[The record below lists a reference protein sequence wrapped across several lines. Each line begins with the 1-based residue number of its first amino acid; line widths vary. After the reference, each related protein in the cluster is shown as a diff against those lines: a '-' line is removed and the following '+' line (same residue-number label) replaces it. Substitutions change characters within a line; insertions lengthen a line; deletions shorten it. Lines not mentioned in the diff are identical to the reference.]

1 MVSNELIVSL
11 DIGTSKVRVMI
22 GEINNGSINII
33 GVGQSHSE
41 GIKKGVIVDID
52 QTVHAIR
59 EAVDHA
65 ERMVGVSIEEV
76 YVGITGNH
84 IDLHETQG
92 VVAVSSED
100 REIREEDIQR
110 VIQAAK
116 VVAIPPDREIIEVV
130 PKEYIVDG
138 QGSIKDPRGMIG
150 VRLEMEGTIVTGLK
164 TVVHNIVRC
173 AQRTNLRVAGIFLQ
187 PLAAST
193 VALSKDD
200 KNMGV
205 VLVDIG
211 AGSTTIGVFEQGKLA
226 ATTVIGIGG
235 DHITSDI
242 SLGLRTHTDVADR
255 VKTKNGCALIDE
267 ASEDVKFK
275 VNRIGSEVEKQFTQ
289 VDLANIIEPR
299 AAEIFQLVEDAVYK
313 LGYRDEIAGGYV
325 LTGGTVAMPGMLE
338 LAKEELDAPVR
349 IAIPDYIGVRDPAYT
364 TGVGLIQYALQLME
378 RRSIRVTPSF
388 KGTQKQ
394 TVSSKPKE
402 GGGLMEKVKTGLANL
417 FNGVRFIELNYKDED
432 GYRFVPLCLV
442 DRLL

>member
-84 IDLHETQG
+84 IELHETQG

-242 SLGLRTHTDVADR
+242 SLGLRTHTGVADR

-275 VNRIGSEVEKQFTQ
+275 VNRIGSDVEKQFTQ

-313 LGYRDEIAGGYV
+313 LGFRDEIAGGYV

-394 TVSSKPKE
+394 TVSKPKD
-402 GGGLMEKVKTGLANL
+402 GNGLMEKVKNW
-417 FNGVRFIELNYKDED
+417 FSEFI
-432 GYRFVPLCLV
+432 
-442 DRLL
+442 

>member
-22 GEINNGSINII
+22 GEITNGSINII

-65 ERMVGVSIEEV
+65 ERMVDVSIEDV

-84 IDLHETQG
+84 IELHETQG

-138 QGSIKDPRGMIG
+138 QGGIKDPRGMIG

-173 AQRTNLRVAGIFLQ
+173 TQRTNLRVAGIFLQ

-255 VKTKNGCALIDE
+255 VKVKNGCALIDE

-289 VDLANIIEPR
+289 VDLASIIEPR
-299 AAEIFQLVEDAVYK
+299 AAEIFQLVEQAVYK

-378 RRSIRVTPSF
+378 RRSVSVTPSF
-388 KGTQKQ
+388 KGNKVTKSSEKQ
-394 TVSSKPKE
+394 TVSRPKE
-402 GGGLMEKVKTGLANL
+402 GGGLMEKMKNW
-417 FNGVRFIELNYKDED
+417 FSEFI
-432 GYRFVPLCLV
+432 
-442 DRLL
+442 

>member
-22 GEINNGSINII
+22 GEVNNGSINII

-84 IDLHETQG
+84 IELHETQG

-150 VRLEMEGTIVTGLK
+150 VRLEMEGTIVTGSK

-226 ATTVIGIGG
+226 STTVIGIGG

-255 VKTKNGCALIDE
+255 VKIKNGCALIDE

-378 RRSIRVTPSF
+378 RRSIRATPSF
-388 KGTQKQ
+388 KGSQKQ
-394 TVSSKPKE
+394 AVSKPSKE
-402 GGGLMEKVKTGLANL
+402 GGGLMEKVKNW
-417 FNGVRFIELNYKDED
+417 FSEFI
-432 GYRFVPLCLV
+432 
-442 DRLL
+442 

>member
-84 IDLHETQG
+84 IELHETQG

-242 SLGLRTHTDVADR
+242 ALGLRTHTDVADR
-255 VKTKNGCALIDE
+255 VKIKNGCALIDE

-299 AAEIFQLVEDAVYK
+299 AAEIFQLVEEAVYK
-313 LGYRDEIAGGYV
+313 LGFRDEIAGGYV

-378 RRSIRVTPSF
+378 RRSVRVTPSF

-394 TVSSKPKE
+394 TVVKQPKE
-402 GGGLMEKVKTGLANL
+402 GGGLMEKVKNW
-417 FNGVRFIELNYKDED
+417 FSEFI
-432 GYRFVPLCLV
+432 
-442 DRLL
+442 

>member
-1 MVSNELIVSL
+1 
-11 DIGTSKVRVMI
+11 MI
-22 GEINNGSINII
+22 GEITNGSINII

-65 ERMVGVSIEEV
+65 ERMVDVSIEEV

-84 IDLHETQG
+84 IELTETQG

-138 QGSIKDPRGMIG
+138 QGGIKDPRGMIG

-289 VDLANIIEPR
+289 VDLASIIEPR
-299 AAEIFQLVEDAVYK
+299 AAEIFQLVEHAVYK

-378 RRSIRVTPSF
+378 RRSVSVTPSF
-388 KGTQKQ
+388 KGTKGIKSTEKQ
-394 TVSSKPKE
+394 TVSKPKE
-402 GGGLMEKVKTGLANL
+402 GGGLMEKMKNW
-417 FNGVRFIELNYKDED
+417 FSEFI
-432 GYRFVPLCLV
+432 
-442 DRLL
+442 

>member
-1 MVSNELIVSL
+1 
-11 DIGTSKVRVMI
+11 MI
-22 GEINNGSINII
+22 GEVNNGSINII

-84 IDLHETQG
+84 IELHETQG

-150 VRLEMEGTIVTGLK
+150 VRLEMEGTIVTGSK

-242 SLGLRTHTDVADR
+242 ALGLRTHTEVADR

-275 VNRIGSEVEKQFTQ
+275 VSRIGSEVEKQFTQ

-378 RRSIRVTPSF
+378 RRSISVTPSF
-388 KGTQKQ
+388 KGTQKKQ
-394 TVSSKPKE
+394 TVTKPRDS
-402 GGGLMEKVKTGLANL
+402 GGLMEKVKNW
-417 FNGVRFIELNYKDED
+417 FSEFI
-432 GYRFVPLCLV
+432 
-442 DRLL
+442 

>member
-1 MVSNELIVSL
+1 MVSNDLIVSL
-11 DIGTSKVRVMI
+11 DIGTSKIRVMI
-22 GEINNGSINII
+22 GEVNNGSINII

-65 ERMVGVSIEEV
+65 ERMVGVTIEEV

-84 IDLHETQG
+84 IELHETQG

-130 PKEYIVDG
+130 PREYIVDG
-138 QGSIKDPRGMIG
+138 QGGIKDPRGMIG
-150 VRLEMEGTIVTGLK
+150 VRLEMEGTIVTGSK

-235 DHITSDI
+235 DHITNDI
-242 SLGLRTHTDVADR
+242 ALGLRTHTDVADR
-255 VKTKNGCALIDE
+255 VKVKNGCALIDE

-275 VNRIGSEVEKQFTQ
+275 VTRIGSDVEKQFTQ
-289 VDLANIIEPR
+289 VDLATIIEPR
-299 AAEIFQLVEDAVYK
+299 AAEIFQLVAEAVYK

-364 TGVGLIQYALQLME
+364 TGVGLIQYALQLAE
-378 RRSIRVTPSF
+378 RNSSRVSPSF
-388 KGTQKQ
+388 KGNQKQ
-394 TVSSKPKE
+394 TVGKTKE
-402 GGGLMEKVKTGLANL
+402 GGSFMEKVKNW
-417 FNGVRFIELNYKDED
+417 FSEFI
-432 GYRFVPLCLV
+432 
-442 DRLL
+442 

>member
-84 IDLHETQG
+84 IELHETQG

-173 AQRTNLRVAGIFLQ
+173 AQRTNLHVAGIFLQ

-242 SLGLRTHTDVADR
+242 ALGLRTHTDVADR
-255 VKTKNGCALIDE
+255 VKIKNGCALIDE

-299 AAEIFQLVEDAVYK
+299 AAEIFQLVEEAVYK
-313 LGYRDEIAGGYV
+313 LGFRDEIAGGYV

-378 RRSIRVTPSF
+378 RRSVRVTPSF

-394 TVSSKPKE
+394 TVVKQPKE
-402 GGGLMEKVKTGLANL
+402 GGGLMEKVKNW
-417 FNGVRFIELNYKDED
+417 FSEFI
-432 GYRFVPLCLV
+432 
-442 DRLL
+442 

>member
-84 IDLHETQG
+84 IELHETQG

-275 VNRIGSEVEKQFTQ
+275 VNRIGSDVEKQFTQ

-313 LGYRDEIAGGYV
+313 LGFRDEIAGGYV

-364 TGVGLIQYALQLME
+364 TGVGLIQYALQMME

-394 TVSSKPKE
+394 TVSKPKD
-402 GGGLMEKVKTGLANL
+402 GNGLMEKVKNW
-417 FNGVRFIELNYKDED
+417 FSEFI
-432 GYRFVPLCLV
+432 
-442 DRLL
+442 

>member
-1 MVSNELIVSL
+1 LVSNELIVSL

-22 GEINNGSINII
+22 GEITNGSINII

-65 ERMVGVSIEEV
+65 ERMVDVSIEEV

-84 IDLHETQG
+84 IELHETQG

-138 QGSIKDPRGMIG
+138 QGGIKDPRGMIG

-173 AQRTNLRVAGIFLQ
+173 TQRTNLRVAGIFLQ

-211 AGSTTIGVFEQGKLA
+211 AGLPRSVY
-226 ATTVIGIGG
+226 
-235 DHITSDI
+235 S
-242 SLGLRTHTDVADR
+242 
-255 VKTKNGCALIDE
+255 
-267 ASEDVKFK
+267 
-275 VNRIGSEVEKQFTQ
+275 NRENWQQ
-289 VDLANIIEPR
+289 P
-299 AAEIFQLVEDAVYK
+299 
-313 LGYRDEIAGGYV
+313 
-325 LTGGTVAMPGMLE
+325 P
-338 LAKEELDAPVR
+338 
-349 IAIPDYIGVRDPAYT
+349 
-364 TGVGLIQYALQLME
+364 
-378 RRSIRVTPSF
+378 
-388 KGTQKQ
+388 
-394 TVSSKPKE
+394 
-402 GGGLMEKVKTGLANL
+402 
-417 FNGVRFIELNYKDED
+417 
-432 GYRFVPLCLV
+432 
-442 DRLL
+442 

>member
-84 IDLHETQG
+84 IELHETQG

-242 SLGLRTHTDVADR
+242 ALGLRTHTDVADR
-255 VKTKNGCALIDE
+255 VKIKNGCALIDE

-299 AAEIFQLVEDAVYK
+299 AAEIFQLVEEAVYK
-313 LGYRDEIAGGYV
+313 LGFRDEIAGGYV

-338 LAKEELDAPVR
+338 LAKEELNAPVR

-378 RRSIRVTPSF
+378 RRSVRVTPSF

-394 TVSSKPKE
+394 TVVKQPKE
-402 GGGLMEKVKTGLANL
+402 GGGLMEKVKNW
-417 FNGVRFIELNYKDED
+417 FSEFI
-432 GYRFVPLCLV
+432 
-442 DRLL
+442 

>member
-22 GEINNGSINII
+22 GEVNNGSINII
-33 GVGQSHSE
+33 GVGQAHSE

-65 ERMVGVSIEEV
+65 ERMVGVSIDEV

-84 IDLHETQG
+84 IELHETQG

-138 QGSIKDPRGMIG
+138 QGGIKDPRGMIG
-150 VRLEMEGTIVTGLK
+150 VRLEMEGTIVTGSK

-173 AQRTNLRVAGIFLQ
+173 TERTNLHVSGIFLQ
-187 PLAAST
+187 PLASST

-200 KNMGV
+200 KKMGV

-235 DHITSDI
+235 DHITNDI
-242 SLGLRTHTDVADR
+242 SLGLRTHTDVAER

-275 VNRIGSEVEKQFTQ
+275 VTRIGSDVEKQFTQ

-299 AAEIFQLVEDAVYK
+299 AAEIFHLVEDAVYK
-313 LGYRDEIAGGYV
+313 LGYHDDIAGGYV

-349 IAIPDYIGVRDPAYT
+349 VAIPDYIGVRDPAYT
-364 TGVGLIQYALQLME
+364 TGVGLIQYALHQLE
-378 RRSIRVTPSF
+378 RRSVRVAPPSF
-388 KGTQKQ
+388 KGAQKSA
-394 TVSSKPKE
+394 VSSKPKE
-402 GGGLMEKVKTGLANL
+402 GAGLMDKVKNW
-417 FNGVRFIELNYKDED
+417 FSEFI
-432 GYRFVPLCLV
+432 
-442 DRLL
+442 

>member
-1 MVSNELIVSL
+1 MASNNNELIVSL
-11 DIGTSKVRVMI
+11 DIGTSKVRVII
-22 GEINNGSINII
+22 GEINNGTVNII
-33 GVGQSHSE
+33 GVGQAHSE
-41 GIKKGVIVDID
+41 GIKRGVIVDID
-52 QTVHAIR
+52 QTVSAIR

-65 ERMVGVSIEEV
+65 ERMVGVTIEEV

-84 IDLHETQG
+84 IELHETQG

-100 REIREEDIQR
+100 REIRDEDIQR

-138 QGSIKDPRGMIG
+138 QGGIKDPRGMIG
-150 VRLEMEGTIVTGLK
+150 VRLEMEGMIVTGSK

-173 AQRTNLRVAGIFLQ
+173 AERTNLRVAGIFLQ
-187 PLAAST
+187 PLASSY

-200 KNMGV
+200 KNMGT

-211 AGSTTIGVFEQGKLA
+211 AGSTTIGVFEQGQLV

-235 DHITSDI
+235 DHITNDI
-242 SLGLRTHTDVADR
+242 SLGLRTHTETAER
-255 VKTKNGCALIDE
+255 VKVKYGCALIDE
-267 ASEDVKFK
+267 ASEEVKFK

-299 AAEIFQLVEDAVYK
+299 AAEIFNLVEDAVHK
-313 LGYRDEIAGGYV
+313 MGFHDEIAGGYV

-349 IAIPDYIGVRDPAYT
+349 IAIPDYIGVRDPSYT
-364 TGVGLIQYALQLME
+364 TGVGLIQYALSHME
-378 RRSIRVTPSF
+378 RRGSHSRISTA
-388 KGTQKQ
+388 KQ
-394 TVSSKPKE
+394 NQRPAYAKPKE
-402 GGGLMEKVKTGLANL
+402 GNSILEKVKNW
-417 FNGVRFIELNYKDED
+417 FSEFI
-432 GYRFVPLCLV
+432 
-442 DRLL
+442 

>member
-22 GEINNGSINII
+22 GEVNNGSINII

-84 IDLHETQG
+84 IELHETQG

-255 VKTKNGCALIDE
+255 VKIKNGCALIDE

-313 LGYRDEIAGGYV
+313 MGFRDEIAGGYV

-378 RRSIRVTPSF
+378 RRSVRVTPSF

-394 TVSSKPKE
+394 TVAKQPKE
-402 GGGLMEKVKTGLANL
+402 GGGLMEKVKNW
-417 FNGVRFIELNYKDED
+417 FSEFI
-432 GYRFVPLCLV
+432 
-442 DRLL
+442 

>member
-22 GEINNGSINII
+22 GEVNNGSINII

-84 IDLHETQG
+84 IELHETQG

-150 VRLEMEGTIVTGLK
+150 VRLEMEGTIVTGSK

-242 SLGLRTHTDVADR
+242 ALGLRTHTEVADR

-378 RRSIRVTPSF
+378 RRSISVTPSF
-388 KGTQKQ
+388 KGTQKKQ
-394 TVSSKPKE
+394 TVTKPKDS
-402 GGGLMEKVKTGLANL
+402 GGLMEKVKNW
-417 FNGVRFIELNYKDED
+417 FSEFI
-432 GYRFVPLCLV
+432 
-442 DRLL
+442 

>member
-1 MVSNELIVSL
+1 LVSNELIVSL

-22 GEINNGSINII
+22 GEITNGSINII

-65 ERMVGVSIEEV
+65 ERMVDVSIEEV

-84 IDLHETQG
+84 IELHETQG

-138 QGSIKDPRGMIG
+138 QGGIKDPRGMIG

-173 AQRTNLRVAGIFLQ
+173 TQRTNLRVAGIFLQ

-289 VDLANIIEPR
+289 VDLASIIEPR
-299 AAEIFQLVEDAVYK
+299 AAEIFQLVEQAVYK

-378 RRSIRVTPSF
+378 RRSVSVTPSF
-388 KGTQKQ
+388 KGNKGTKSSEKQ
-394 TVSSKPKE
+394 TVSKPKE
-402 GGGLMEKVKTGLANL
+402 GGGLMEKMKNW
-417 FNGVRFIELNYKDED
+417 FSEFI
-432 GYRFVPLCLV
+432 
-442 DRLL
+442 

>member
-1 MVSNELIVSL
+1 MVSNEFIVSL

-394 TVSSKPKE
+394 TVSSKPKAE
-402 GGGLMEKVKTGLANL
+402 GGGLMEKVKNW
-417 FNGVRFIELNYKDED
+417 FSEFI
-432 GYRFVPLCLV
+432 
-442 DRLL
+442 

>member
-84 IDLHETQG
+84 IELHETQG

-193 VALSKDD
+193 IALSKDD

-242 SLGLRTHTDVADR
+242 ALGLRTHTDVADR
-255 VKTKNGCALIDE
+255 VKIKNGCALIDE

-275 VNRIGSEVEKQFTQ
+275 VSRIGSEVEKQFTQ

-299 AAEIFQLVEDAVYK
+299 AAEIFQLVEEAVYK
-313 LGYRDEIAGGYV
+313 LGFRDEIAGGYV

-378 RRSIRVTPSF
+378 RRSVSVTPSF

-394 TVSSKPKE
+394 TVVKQPKE
-402 GGGLMEKVKTGLANL
+402 GGGLMEKVKNW
-417 FNGVRFIELNYKDED
+417 FSEFI
-432 GYRFVPLCLV
+432 
-442 DRLL
+442 

>member
-84 IDLHETQG
+84 IELHETQG

-150 VRLEMEGTIVTGLK
+150 VRLEMEGTIVTGSK

-226 ATTVIGIGG
+226 STTVIGIGG

-242 SLGLRTHTDVADR
+242 CLGLRTHTDVADR

-313 LGYRDEIAGGYV
+313 LGYRDEIAGGFV

-338 LAKEELDAPVR
+338 LAKEELNAPVR

-378 RRSIRVTPSF
+378 RRSISATPSY

-394 TVSSKPKE
+394 TITKPKE
-402 GGGLMEKVKTGLANL
+402 GGGLVEKMKNW
-417 FNGVRFIELNYKDED
+417 FSEFI
-432 GYRFVPLCLV
+432 
-442 DRLL
+442 

>member
-84 IDLHETQG
+84 IELHETQG

-255 VKTKNGCALIDE
+255 VKTKNGCALVDE

-275 VNRIGSEVEKQFTQ
+275 VNRIGSDVEKQFTQ

-313 LGYRDEIAGGYV
+313 LGFRDEIAGGYV

-378 RRSIRVTPSF
+378 RRSIRATPSF

-394 TVSSKPKE
+394 TVSKPKD
-402 GGGLMEKVKTGLANL
+402 GNGLMEKVKNW
-417 FNGVRFIELNYKDED
+417 FSEFI
-432 GYRFVPLCLV
+432 
-442 DRLL
+442 

>member
-242 SLGLRTHTDVADR
+242 ALGLRTHTDVADR

-338 LAKEELDAPVR
+338 LAKEELNAPVR

-402 GGGLMEKVKTGLANL
+402 GGGLMEKVKNW
-417 FNGVRFIELNYKDED
+417 FSEFI
-432 GYRFVPLCLV
+432 
-442 DRLL
+442 

>member
-388 KGTQKQ
+388 KSTQKQ

-402 GGGLMEKVKTGLANL
+402 GGGLMEKVKNW
-417 FNGVRFIELNYKDED
+417 FSEFI
-432 GYRFVPLCLV
+432 
-442 DRLL
+442 

>member
-1 MVSNELIVSL
+1 MVSNQNELIVSL
-11 DIGTSKVRVMI
+11 DIGTSKVRVII
-22 GEINNGSINII
+22 GEINNGTVNII
-33 GVGQSHSE
+33 GVGQAHSE

-52 QTVHAIR
+52 QTVNAIR

-84 IDLHETQG
+84 IELHETQG

-100 REIREEDIQR
+100 REIREEDINR

-138 QGSIKDPRGMIG
+138 QSGIKDPRGMIG
-150 VRLEMEGTIVTGLK
+150 VRLEMEGTIVTGSK

-173 AQRTNLRVAGIFLQ
+173 AQKTNLRVAGIFLQ
-187 PLAAST
+187 PLAASY

-200 KNMGV
+200 KNMGT

-211 AGSTTIGVFEQGKLA
+211 AGSTTIAVFEQGQLV

-235 DHITSDI
+235 DHITNDI
-242 SLGLRTHTDVADR
+242 ALGLRTQTEVAER
-255 VKTKNGCALIDE
+255 VKVKNGCALIDE
-267 ASEDVKFK
+267 ASEEVKFK
-275 VNRIGSEVEKQFTQ
+275 VTRIGSEVEKQFTQ

-299 AAEIFQLVEDAVYK
+299 AAEIINLIEDAVYK
-313 LGYRDEIAGGYV
+313 LGFHDEIAGGYI

-338 LAKEELDAPVR
+338 LAKEELGAPVR
-349 IAIPDYIGVRDPAYT
+349 IAIPDYIGVRDPSYT
-364 TGVGLIQYALQLME
+364 TGVGLIQYALIQSE
-378 RRSIRVTPSF
+378 RRGSRAASPIKSGQRQAFP
-388 KGTQKQ
+388 KQKD
-394 TVSSKPKE
+394 
-402 GGGLMEKVKTGLANL
+402 GNFMEKVKNW
-417 FNGVRFIELNYKDED
+417 FSEFI
-432 GYRFVPLCLV
+432 
-442 DRLL
+442 